1 MRVNGLLRSTHLW
14 GLVAPGYPDTARQ
27 VAQEPV
33 FRDLLRSHP
42 FTGACLNAGCGEGLY
57 VPFLESFAGISQIEN
72 IDLTDPGPLRMRYS
86 DPRNRFTAGSLTEL
100 PFPSATFDCCLCSE
114 VIEHIEDHERAI
126 AELARVLKPG
136 GLLLASVPQIPAP
149 WDPAHVRQGYRF
161 DKFKDMLERARFQ
174 VLARRDCFFVLTRAI
189 MTYWRRPWVRFGAA
203 GCPYVPGWLI
213 RSLARLDGKIGGGKP
228 WDLAVLAR
236 RV

>member
-1 MRVNGLLRSTHLW
+1 MGVKRLLQSTHLW

-27 VAQEPV
+27 VAQEPI
-33 FRDLLRSHP
+33 FRDLLRSQP
-42 FTGACLNAGCGEGLY
+42 FTGVCLNAGCGDGMY
-57 VPFLESFAGISQIEN
+57 VPFLESFVGINRIEN
-72 IDLTDPGPLRMRYS
+72 IDLADPTALRARFA
-86 DPRNRFTAGSLTEL
+86 DPRNRFTQGSLTEL
-100 PFPSATFDCCLCSE
+100 PFQSETFDCCMCSE

-126 AELARVLKPG
+126 AELARVLKPN

-149 WDPAHVRQGYRF
+149 WDPAHVREGYTF
-161 DKFKDMLERARFQ
+161 EQFKEILERSHFR

-189 MTYWRRPWVRFGAA
+189 MSYWRRPWIRFGAMR
-203 GCPYVPGWLI
+203 CPYVPEWLI

-228 WDLAVLAR
+228 WDLAVLAA